1 MRTLTSSLFILL
13 ALFSSPSFAK
23 DGQLF
28 PVERDSCLLFPMIAD
43 LDKQVSG
50 VHYSVELDKYVDCD
64 TDMSGNPTY
73 ENCHSFTQATFNYRY
88 QELTTID
95 YFTPDGTLVTTKVE
109 KRSIGL
115 DDSSSAKT
123 RGNWD
128 HANLDYN
135 YFPKDEEARKQ
146 AQELFAESK
155 ISLEKKIAKL
165 LYESSN
171 PACKNSVYR

>member
-1 MRTLTSSLFILL
+1 MISSKFSGPAIALTRANNFDFERESCLF
-13 ALFSSPSFAK
+13 
-23 DGQLF
+23 F
-28 PVERDSCLLFPMIAD
+28 PVMTD
-43 LDKQVSG
+43 LDQQVSG
-50 VHYSVELDKYVDCD
+50 VHYSVEIDKYVGCD

-95 YFTPDGTLVTTKVE
+95 YFTPDGKLVTTKIE

-115 DDSSSAKT
+115 NDSSSAET

-128 HANLDYN
+128 YANLDYN

-146 AQELFAESK
+146 LQALFAESK
-155 ISLEKKIAKL
+155 LSLEKEIAKI

-171 PACKNSVYR
+171 PACKDSVYR